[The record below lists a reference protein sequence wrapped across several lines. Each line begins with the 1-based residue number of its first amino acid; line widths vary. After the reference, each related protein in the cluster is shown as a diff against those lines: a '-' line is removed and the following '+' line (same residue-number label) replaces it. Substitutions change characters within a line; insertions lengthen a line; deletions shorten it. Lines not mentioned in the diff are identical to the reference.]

1 MSTMRHIVASFQIQ
15 NWTRQD
21 VFVGNVDLIS
31 FKFTLGLLCVL
42 SLDLKF
48 LLSGINFFVGKVN
61 INGTDWHR
69 YRIFSLS
76 FLADIPAVLQ
86 IQNHENKSQLNRAIC
101 FSCARLLYK
110 LLDWIAAVADGDDY
124 DESSLMMMMMIQ

>member
-1 MSTMRHIVASFQIQ
+1 MRHIVASFQIQ
-15 NWTRQD
+15 NWIRQD

-48 LLSGINFFVGKVN
+48 LLSGINFFGGKVN

-76 FLADIPAVLQ
+76 FLADIPAVFFHNYSFDICYETLT
-86 IQNHENKSQLNRAIC
+86 NTNTKS
-101 FSCARLLYK
+101 
-110 LLDWIAAVADGDDY
+110 
-124 DESSLMMMMMIQ
+124 